1 MGLSADSLPAMPRT
15 VLLMLSRRRVMV
27 MVLLVIMLMG
37 FTLAPNSFIPSNL
50 AESSAA
56 APAHQQ
62 PQDGSHSTHE
72 PKPQTTN
79 IENHNGA
86 NHATSA
92 AAASPVATENALI
105 PQNLD
110 QPARRLDP
118 VCDHFPDTSN
128 ILIIMKTGATE
139 SFSRIPT
146 QLLTV
151 LRCIPEYFIYSDMEQ
166 TISGFHVRNALDTV
180 LQEAM
185 DENPDFDLYR
195 RQQQCVI
202 DQDTCNADQS
212 GSHNGASDGWNLD
225 KYKNIHIAEKVWAM
239 RPNYDWYMTIDAD
252 TYVMWP
258 TLMQWLKTLDP
269 KRPQYLG
276 NVALLGS
283 FPFGH
288 GGSGYL
294 LSKAAMEEF
303 VGKHPGVANAYDV
316 PVKSVCCGDYMFAQ
330 SIKDKVGL
338 DIQQMWPTI
347 NGDKPYT
354 MAFSRSQWCHPIVTM
369 HHMNSEEVATFWDFE
384 SSQYNTTDDVKNK
397 PMLIKDIYTKFVA
410 PRVKERIDIW
420 DNMSDDILLFD
431 KNDERTHKWQDW
443 EISRIPKDE
452 EMTPALR
459 DAYHSVEN
467 CKAACDSFNDCF
479 QWRFHNGLCSFS
491 RSFRLGRPHHDD
503 DRGRWVSGWNL
514 SRIQDFIDHE
524 GECTSIHWPA
534 PSL

>member
-27 MVLLVIMLMG
+27 MVVLVIMLMG
-37 FTLAPNSFIPSNL
+37 FTLAPTSLIPSNL

-62 PQDGSHSTHE
+62 PQDESHPTHE
-72 PKPQTTN
+72 QNPQTTN
-79 IENHNGA
+79 IESHNGA
-86 NHATSA
+86 DHATSA

-105 PQNLD
+105 PQNID

-139 SFSRIPT
+139 SFSRVPT

-294 LSKAAMEEF
+294 LSNAAMEEF
-303 VGKHPGVANAYDV
+303 VGKHPGVANDYDV

-330 SIKDKVGL
+330 SIKDKIGL

-397 PMLIKDIYTKFVA
+397 PMLVRDIYTKFVA
-410 PRVKERIDIW
+410 PRVKERIDVW

-431 KNDERTHKWQDW
+431 KNDERNHKWQDW

-452 EMTPALR
+452 EMTPTLR
-459 DAYHSVEN
+459 DAYHSAEN
-467 CKAACDSFNDCF
+467 CKAACDSFGDCF

-503 DRGRWVSGWNL
+503 DQGRWVSGWNL
-514 SRIQDFIDHE
+514 SRIQDFIDRE
-524 GECTSIHWPA
+524 SECTSIQWPS
-534 PSL
+534 PSF